1 MAVKSK
7 TKIDQIFHIYT
18 RVSTVSQADRGSSL
32 QTQLELGKKKAR
44 QLGFGYK
51 HWDEGGKSSHHEEI
65 SARPVLAELL
75 LKIRE
80 GGVKH
85 LFIYDQS
92 RISRIDIVATT

>member
-1 MAVKSK
+1 MATKTKSK
-7 TKIDQIFHIYT
+7 NYQTLHIYT

-65 SARPVLAELL
+65 AERPVLAELL

-80 GGVKH
+80 GDVKH
-85 LFIYDQS
+85 LTERFGALC
-92 RISRIDIVATT
+92 R